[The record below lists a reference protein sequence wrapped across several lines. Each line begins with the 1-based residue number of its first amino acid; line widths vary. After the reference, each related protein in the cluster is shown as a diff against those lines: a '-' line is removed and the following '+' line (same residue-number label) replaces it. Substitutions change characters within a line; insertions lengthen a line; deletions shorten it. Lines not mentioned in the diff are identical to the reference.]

1 MKKIVLLAAAAALMS
16 VNTFAQKV
24 GSEEKWEDRI
34 EKRAERIAERMGL
47 DDKTED
53 KFENDYKKMMKELY
67 DACLCPGKTDQ
78 DGKKQNMTDA
88 EAKKRLQDMIE
99 TQKKRLEIVRDYSKK
114 MSKYLNEKQVLR
126 VMSPVLHQGDD
137 CRKNFGKGKLQHGN
151 KGKYRQAKPS
161 RDFAGQTRCPAK
173 K

>member
-1 MKKIVLLAAAAALMS
+1 MKKTILLAAAAALVS
-16 VNTFAQKV
+16 VNAFAQKAA
-24 GSEEKWEDRI
+24 SDEKWENRI
-34 EKRAERIAERMGL
+34 EARAERIAERMGL

-67 DACLCPGKTDQ
+67 DACRCPEKTDQ

-99 TQKKRLEIVRDYSKK
+99 SQKKRLEIVRDYSKK
-114 MSKYLNEKQVLR
+114 MGKYLNEKQVLR
-126 VMSPVLHQGDD
+126 VMSPVLHQGND
-137 CRKNFGKGKLQHGN
+137 CRKNLGKGKYQHGN

-161 RDFAGQTRCPAK
+161 RDYNNLMRSK
-173 K
+173 